1 MTGEQTVDSTHYPR
15 ATRPGNRSTAPLPA
29 GAAASAS
36 AKPSADMT
44 QAKES
49 RGASHIAVDTME
61 RLLAVVVHS
70 AGIQS
75 RVGVRALLARPFL
88 RFEGVA
94 TRAV

>member
-1 MTGEQTVDSTHYPR
+1 
-15 ATRPGNRSTAPLPA
+15 
-29 GAAASAS
+29 
-36 AKPSADMT
+36 MT